1 MELMIVFF
9 ALFNA
14 SIEQIE
20 KYFGFIGTKRTFLIY
35 LMHELEYNALQ
46 QLSQNIILGIYFL

>member
-35 LMHELEYNALQ
+35 LMHELEYNSLQ
-46 QLSQNIILGIYFL
+46 QFCLNTHIY

>member
-1 MELMIVFF
+1 MELMIVFC
-9 ALFNA
+9 ALFNT

-20 KYFGFIGTKRTFLIY
+20 KYCDFIGTKRTFLIH

-46 QLSQNIILGIYFL
+46 QLS

>member
-20 KYFGFIGTKRTFLIY
+20 KYFGFISTKRTFLIH

-46 QLSQNIILGIYFL
+46 QLS

>member
-1 MELMIVFF
+1 MELMIVFC
-9 ALFNA
+9 ALLMT

-20 KYFGFIGTKRTFLIY
+20 KYFGFISTKRTFLIY

-46 QLSQNIILGIYFL
+46 QLSQNIY